1 VVVRGIPIVVLSLLL
16 SAPAAAQSTRAGTIA
31 EQQAEKAKKLGIE
44 GPSDA
49 ELVIRRILMSPLL
62 NGGGGVYP
70 WFGSVFG
77 GSGMAVGAG
86 YLKRLE
92 KAASINVLG
101 GISLNNSMLLETRLA
116 APELW
121 RGRMRVDASASW
133 IDARA
138 VSFYGL
144 GPASD
149 KNTRLR
155 YDYQPT
161 DLTFNAAFKP
171 AKWLAFSSGYSFVNI
186 ETASDAPGT
195 LSDAGPGLGADLS
208 YNVTRGGVAV
218 DWRDSPGYSTKG
230 GFYRATWER
239 HNETA
244 SHLNS
249 FDLQEFEIV
258 QLLPL
263 VREQFVLA
271 ARGLMTLTSTESG
284 SSVPVMLSPYL
295 GSGSTLR
302 GFATRRFTDRNRV
315 LLTGEY
321 RWRPSRYLDMAVF
334 MDAGQVA
341 ADRKQ
346 FQTRAFETSWGL
358 GARFHGPLFTALRVE
373 VARGREGVGLI
384 VAGSQIF

>member
-1 VVVRGIPIVVLSLLL
+1 MPMFRLTAFLLAL
-16 SAPAAAQSTRAGTIA
+16 LVSVPSFAQATREGAIA
-31 EQQAEKAKKLGIE
+31 EQQAEKAKRLAEE

-49 ELVIRRILMSPLL
+49 ELVIRRILISPLL
-62 NGGGGVYP
+62 SGGDGIYP

-86 YLKRLE
+86 YLKRLQ
-92 KAASINVLG
+92 KAASFNVMG
-101 GISLNNSMLLETRLA
+101 GISLNNSVLFETKLA
-116 APELW
+116 APGLW
-121 RGRMRVDASASW
+121 RGRLRVDASGSW
-133 IDARA
+133 LNARG

-149 KNTRLR
+149 KSSRLR

-171 AKWLAFSSGYSFVNI
+171 AKWLSFSSGYSFVNI
-186 ETASDAPGT
+186 ETASEARGT
-195 LSDAGPGLGADLS
+195 LSDAGPGLGDDLR
-208 YNVTRGGVAV
+208 YNVTRGGVAI
-218 DWRDSPGYSTKG
+218 DWRSSPGYSTRG

-239 HNETA
+239 HNETN
-244 SHLNS
+244 SNPNS
-249 FDLQEFEIV
+249 FDLQEFEVV
-258 QLLPL
+258 QLVPL

-271 ARGLMTLTSTESG
+271 ARGLVTLTSTEPG
-284 SSVPVMLSPYL
+284 ASVPVMLSPYL

-321 RWRPSRYLDMAVF
+321 RWRPSRYIDMALF
-334 MDAGQVA
+334 LDAGQVA
-341 ADRKQ
+341 SDRKQ
-346 FQTRAFETSWGL
+346 FQTRDFETSWGL

-373 VARGREGVGLI
+373 VARGREGMGLI